1 MQKLVLA
8 YNFTEER
15 FKALKLVSFVAKA
28 ACKTVP
34 REDMLNPIGFVAGLE
49 GFAAVEEKFT
59 GDDALDEMIIMC
71 AFTRPDLD
79 RFLSAIKKNKTLQS
93 IPLKCVLTPTN
104 AEWSAVRL
112 MTELKAEHEYMQT
125 HKQSKVH
132 KTKA

>member
-28 ACKTVP
+28 SCKAVS

-59 GDDALDEMIIMC
+59 GEEHSDEMIIMC

-104 AEWSAVRL
+104 AEWSAVKL

-132 KTKA
+132 K